1 MIFLKRVKRKMKI
14 KEIYDFLNEIAPFET
29 AAQWDNTGLCVGS
42 LGKEVDKVIL
52 SLDVTTDVINKAE
65 QTGAQLVLTHHPL
78 IFDGIKNI
86 EEDSLVYTAVKSGIT
101 FLSSHTC
108 LDKATGGVNDCLAN
122 AVGIKNLCCSEIDEF
137 LKIGDIEPSSAE
149 DFANKIKKVLGGKVS
164 FTDSGKTISKVALCS
179 GSGGDL
185 VFAAAQEGADAFLTG
200 EAKHHEMLA
209 SKELGISLFA
219 AGHYE
224 TENIVL
230 DYLKKSLESE
240 FEGLQVEIYSPAVIR
255 HI

>member
-1 MIFLKRVKRKMKI
+1 MKI

-149 DFANKIKKVLGGKVS
+149 DFANKIKL
-164 FTDSGKTISKVALCS
+164 
-179 GSGGDL
+179 L
-185 VFAAAQEGADAFLTG
+185 VGNSSLREQLQEG
-200 EAKHHEMLA
+200 
-209 SKELGISLFA
+209 I
-219 AGHYE
+219 
-224 TENIVL
+224 
-230 DYLKKSLESE
+230 LKTV
-240 FEGLQVEIYSPAVIR
+240 EGLKNKDDFESAIKIFI
-255 HI
+255 HDINLE